1 MLLTRIG
8 YHTRLAF
15 SAQDVIYFSTME
27 YKSIIRIL
35 GILLMLFSFAMLPPL
50 AVALWFK
57 DGGLVEFGITFFL
70 TFFTGTLLW
79 LFNHTGNKDLRNRD
93 GFLIVVLFY
102 TVLSVFACIPFLIG
116 NTLHVTLADGVFE
129 AVSGL
134 TTTGASVIS
143 HLDGLPHSILFY
155 RQQLQFLGGM
165 GIIVLA
171 VAILPMLGIGGMSLY
186 RAEAPGP
193 VKDAKL
199 TPRLAET
206 AKALWYIYV
215 GLVCSCIIALHLAG
229 MPWFTAIGESFSVV
243 STGGFSMHD
252 SSYLH
257 YDNIPI
263 ELITIFFMIVG
274 GTNFGLHYQFL
285 KRRKWSLYWEDTE
298 FRTYLF
304 IMMFAVGIVAL
315 TLYTH
320 HVYDGKT
327 SVIKSL
333 FNVSSMLTTTG
344 LVSADFSHWPTFIP
358 LLMMILGIIGGCGAS
373 TSGGVKVIRVLLL
386 RKQVAREIKQL
397 VHPKAIIPIKMGE
410 HVLPDRVV
418 QAIWG
423 YLGIFV
429 VIFVLLVLV
438 LLAAGLDGAT
448 AFSAVAACLP
458 NGGVGLGH
466 VAQNFAYIS
475 DFSKWVLIV
484 TMLGGRLEIFSLLV
498 LFAPSFW
505 KD

>member
-1 MLLTRIG
+1 
-8 YHTRLAF
+8 
-15 SAQDVIYFSTME
+15 ME

-35 GILLMLFSFAMLPPL
+35 GVLLMLFSVAMLPPL

-57 DGGLVEFGITFFL
+57 DGGVLEFGITFFL
-70 TFFTGTLLW
+70 TFFTGALLW
-79 LFNHTGNKDLRNRD
+79 LFNRSGKKELRNRD

-102 TVLSVFACIPFLIG
+102 TVLSTFACIPFLIG
-116 NTLHVTLADGVFE
+116 NTLHLDLTDGVFE

-143 HLDGLPHSILFY
+143 GLDGLPHSILFY

-165 GIIVLA
+165 GIVVLA

-215 GLVCSCIIALHLAG
+215 GLVCCCIIAFHLAG
-229 MPWFTAIGESFSVV
+229 MPWFNAIGESFSVV

-252 SSYLH
+252 ASYLH
-257 YDNIPI
+257 YNNTSI

-274 GTNFGLHYQFL
+274 GTNFGLHYHFL
-285 KRRKWSLYWEDTE
+285 KRRKLGLYWQDIE
-298 FRTYLF
+298 FRTYIY
-304 IMMFAVGIVAL
+304 IMLFAVIIVAL
-315 TLYTH
+315 TLYFH
-320 HVYDGKT
+320 HVYDAKT
-327 SVIKSL
+327 SLIKSL
-333 FNVSSMLTTTG
+333 FNVTSLMTTTG
-344 LVSADFSHWPTFIP
+344 LGSADISRWPTFVP
-358 LLMMILGIIGGCGAS
+358 LLIIILGIIGGCGAS
-373 TSGGVKVIRVLLL
+373 TTGGVKVIRVLLL
-386 RKQVAREIKQL
+386 RKQIAREIKQL
-397 VHPKAIIPIKMGE
+397 VHPKAVIPIKMGE

-423 YLGIFV
+423 YLGVFI

-438 LLAAGLDGAT
+438 LLAAGLDGVS
-448 AFSAVAACLP
+448 AFGAVAACLP
-458 NGGVGLGH
+458 NGGVGLGN
-466 VAQNFAYIS
+466 VALNFESINS
-475 DFSKWVLIV
+475 FSKWVLIV
-484 TMLGGRLEIFSLLV
+484 TMLGGRLEIFSVLV